1 MNEIGDCVFCNLK
14 LNKGEI
20 IFETE
25 NFFVNIGL
33 GLAAPGHVMLIPKK
47 HFACCADISEDLR
60 PEFENLKSL
69 IFEKIKDAFGAPFL
83 AEYGVFGQSVSHA
96 HLHFIPKTRKAT
108 EVYPAYEIKNIFREM
123 GIPNDIPSRP
133 ALWKTA
139 AAMKNKNGG
148 YVFLQDGGR
157 AVLFGRFEKELSYR
171 HFFNEKPG
179 VKDVPARWQDITA
192 EQEKIDA
199 IKKQI
204 TQNLLKF

>member
-60 PEFENLKSL
+60 PEFENLRSL
-69 IFEKIKDAFGAPFL
+69 IFEKIKDAFGTPFL
-83 AEYGVFGQSVSHA
+83 VEYGIFGQSVFHA
-96 HLHFIPKTRKAT
+96 HLHFISKSRKAT
-108 EVYPAYEIKNIFREM
+108 EFYPAYEIKDIFREM
-123 GIPNDIPSRP
+123 QIPDGIPVRP

-139 AAMKNKNGG
+139 VAMKNKNGG

-171 HFFNEKPG
+171 HFFSENPG

>member
-60 PEFENLKSL
+60 PEFENLRSL
-69 IFEKIKDAFGAPFL
+69 IFEKIKDAFGTPFL
-83 AEYGVFGQSVSHA
+83 VEYGIFGQSVFHA
-96 HLHFIPKTRKAT
+96 HLHFIPKSRKAT
-108 EVYPAYEIKNIFREM
+108 EFYPAYEIKDIFREM
-123 GIPNDIPSRP
+123 QIPDGIPVRP

-139 AAMKNKNGG
+139 VAMKNKNGG

-171 HFFNEKPG
+171 HFFSENPG